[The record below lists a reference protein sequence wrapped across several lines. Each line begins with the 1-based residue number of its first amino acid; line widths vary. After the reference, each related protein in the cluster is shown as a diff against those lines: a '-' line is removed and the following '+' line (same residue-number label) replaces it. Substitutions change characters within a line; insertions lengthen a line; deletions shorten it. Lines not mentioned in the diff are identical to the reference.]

1 MWKTYP
7 PASIYNLLP
16 QEELKTE
23 KPPRHVNIF
32 LFFKEQVKQEAQ
44 LNKGTNKTMGPPK
57 VEVPSPK
64 RFLLK
69 HSNEPKL
76 AEHVTEKPATYVA
89 CGKQRKP
96 PVPPKSDN
104 PLRSIQRSS
113 KDFIKSNAIET
124 ITAMPKK
131 PQPICA
137 DTRNGDK
144 KPLEPSGLVPKYVKK
159 KDYGQ
164 MPGYLQQRKEE
175 VRRAQEEYESYVK
188 EHLQQR
194 AMKQL
199 SEEERQTILQG
210 LKENWGELHHQF
222 QGLSVITD
230 TLPKRLRKER
240 LELEMK
246 QLEKDIELIERHKTI
261 YVANN

>member
-1 MWKTYP
+1 MNKSYP
-7 PASIYNLLP
+7 AASIYNLIP

-23 KPPRHVNIF
+23 KPPRYISK
-32 LFFKEQVKQEAQ
+32 FKDQVKQEAQ
-44 LNKGTNKTMGPPK
+44 LNKGINKTMGPAK
-57 VEVPSPK
+57 VEVPTPK

-69 HSNEPKL
+69 HCNEPKL
-76 AEHVTEKPATYVA
+76 PENVAEKPISYMA

-96 PVPPKSDN
+96 PVPLKDEN
-104 PLRSIQRSS
+104 PLKSVQRSS
-113 KDFIKSNAIET
+113 KDFVKSNAIEN
-124 ITAMPKK
+124 IMAMPKK
-131 PQPICA
+131 PQPIYA

-144 KPLEPSGLVPKYVKK
+144 HRLESSGLVPKYIKK

-164 MPGYLQQRKEE
+164 TPEYLQQRKEE
-175 VRRAQEEYESYVK
+175 ARRAQEEYDSYVK

-230 TLPKRLRKER
+230 TLPKRMRKER
-240 LELEMK
+240 LEMEMK
-246 QLEKDIELIERHKTI
+246 QLERDIELIERHKTI